1 MQGPFGANSAQF
13 DEDPS
18 QFIEEDML
26 AEDEE
31 SVPEG
36 KLKYL
41 YA

>member
-1 MQGPFGANSAQF
+1 MQGPFDANSAQS

-18 QFIEEDML
+18 QFIEENTL

-31 SVPEG
+31 SDPEG

-41 YA
+41 